1 MSKIFIQ
8 IAAYR
13 DPDLQNTIKSCL
25 ENAEHPENL
34 RFGICWQHHHLDDW
48 DKLDEYRNNPQFNII
63 DVDSRKGKGT
73 CWARHMIQHLYC
85 EEEYTLAID
94 SHMRFVE
101 HWDTKCINMIKLLQ
115 SKGHAKPLLTG
126 YVTSF
131 NPVNDPHG
139 RETDPWKMIFD
150 RFIPEGAIFFLP
162 TSMRGDELLE
172 PIPSRFYS
180 AHFCFTLGE
189 MCHEVPHDP
198 NYYFHGEEISI
209 AVRAF
214 THGYD
219 LFHPNMIICYHEYT
233 RKGRPHHWDDCN
245 KKDGRRYDWWE
256 VNEMCH
262 KRNRILF
269 GMDGEDPNQINFG
282 EFGFGNVRTV
292 EDYQKY
298 AGINFKLRSV
308 TQEVIDNVLP
318 TYDYHNKPDQQ
329 WLRNWCVDFYVPA
342 DRIPS
347 DVEYTFWYSCVQD
360 ADGNEL
366 ARLDIHGK
374 QLHEIISREQDKS
387 AYRWPIG
394 VYSNVPPAKYV
405 VWPMDKQGNWLERV
419 EIDIPKPI

>member
-1 MSKIFIQ
+1 MNRIFIQ

-13 DPDLQNTIKSCL
+13 DPELKKTIQDCL
-25 ENAEHPENL
+25 NNADNPENL
-34 RFGICWQHHHLDDW
+34 RFGICWQHHYKDVW
-48 DKLDEYRNNPQFNII
+48 DNLDEYKGDPRFNII

-94 SHMRFVE
+94 SHMRFVPS
-101 HWDTKCINMIKLLQ
+101 WDTKCINMIKQLQ
-115 SKGHAKPLLTG
+115 EKGHTKPLLTA
-126 YVTSF
+126 YTTSF
-131 NPVNDPHG
+131 NPDNDPVG
-139 RETDPWKMIFD
+139 REKEPWKMVFD

-162 TSMRGDELLE
+162 TSMTGDELNE

-219 LFHPNMIICYHEYT
+219 LFHPNEIICYHEYT

-245 KKDGRRYDWWE
+245 RADGRRLDWWE
-256 VNEMCH
+256 VNELCH

-269 GMDGEDPNQINFG
+269 GMDGEDSNQINFG
-282 EFGFGNVRTV
+282 EFGFGSVRTV
-292 EDYQKY
+292 QEYEKY

-308 TQEVIDNVLP
+308 TQDVIDNILP
-318 TYDYHNKPDQQ
+318 TYDYHNLPDKE
-329 WLRNWCVDFYVPA
+329 LFRNWCVDFFVPRESI
-342 DRIPS
+342 DGTK
-347 DVEYTFWYSCVQD
+347 DYTFWYSAVQD
-360 ADGNEL
+360 EDGNEL
-366 ARLDIHGK
+366 ARMD
-374 QLHEIISREQDKS
+374 LHSARLKEIIECTQDTY

-394 VYSNVPPAKYV
+394 VYSNKKPAKYV
-405 VWPMDKQGNWLERV
+405 VWPMDINGNWLDKIEK
-419 EIDIPKPI
+419 DINPV